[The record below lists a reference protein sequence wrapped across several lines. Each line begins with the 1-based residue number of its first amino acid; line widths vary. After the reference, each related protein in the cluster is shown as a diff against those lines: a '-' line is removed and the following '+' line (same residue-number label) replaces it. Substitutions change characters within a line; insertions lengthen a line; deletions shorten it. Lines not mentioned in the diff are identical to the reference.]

1 MSVRLRYFTQLNPS
15 KSEAGDLSK
24 IGNATFAPME
34 AIADGLGGLDTSL
47 EKPAAE
53 LASGSYSY
61 FAEGDILLA
70 KVTPCFENGKK
81 ALVSKLPNGIGF
93 ATSEVHVIRPLTDKI
108 HPNFLR
114 YLLSCETFRAA
125 GIASMTGAGGLKRV
139 SENAIRDFPVQ
150 ITNFET
156 QRSIADFL
164 DRETAHIEHLVEKK
178 AQLLE
183 LLDQRFRNFAAHTTT
198 RGINASELVSSRID
212 WNPFAPATWEVR
224 RMADLFSESMELGG
238 EDLPILSVSINT
250 GISDRELG
258 DEDRQR
264 MVNHIEDR
272 NAYKR
277 VRVGDLVYNMMR
289 AWQGGFGVAKV
300 DGLVSPAY
308 VVARPKVELYAPYFE
323 YVTRTPNCIEQ
334 FRRASKGI
342 ADFRQRLYWEHFRQV
357 RIAIPPFGEQKQ
369 IADAL
374 DWEAARTSPIRALTQ
389 QSIDRLRE
397 YRAALITAAV
407 TGQIDVSKHVRK
419 GHTDRRL
426 DAIEAEMRA

>member
-1 MSVRLRYFTQLNPS
+1 MSIRLRYFTHLNPS
-15 KSEAGDLSK
+15 KTEAGDLTK
-24 IGNATFAPME
+24 AGNATFAPME

-81 ALVSKLPNGIGF
+81 ALVSGLPNRIGF
-93 ATSEVHVIRPLTDKI
+93 ATSEVHVIRPLAGKI

-114 YLLSCETFRAA
+114 YLLSSEPFRAA
-125 GIASMTGAGGLKRV
+125 GISSMTGAGGLKRV
-139 SENAIRDFPVQ
+139 SENAIRDFLVQ
-150 ITNFET
+150 ITDRKA
-156 QRSIADFL
+156 QRAIADFL
-164 DRETAHIEHLVEKK
+164 DRETARIDQLVEKK
-178 AQLLE
+178 VQLLE
-183 LLDQRFRNFAAHTTT
+183 LLDQRFRNFAAHLTT
-198 RGINASELVSSRID
+198 RGIDSAELVSTRID
-212 WNPFAPATWEVR
+212 WNPLAPANWDVR
-224 RMADLFSESMELGG
+224 RMADLFTESMELGG

-258 DEDRQR
+258 DEDRHR

-308 VVARPKVELYAPYFE
+308 VVARPKVDLYATYFE

-357 RIAIPPFGEQKQ
+357 RIAIPPFEEQRQ
-369 IADAL
+369 IANAL
-374 DWEAARTSPIRALTQ
+374 DGEAARSDPIKTLTQ
-389 QSIDRLRE
+389 KSIDRLRE

-407 TGQIDVSKHVRK
+407 TGYIDVSEHTRK
-419 GHTDRRL
+419 GNTDRCL
-426 DAIEAEMRA
+426 DTIEAEMRA